1 MRLGVTQSN
10 VHNARVL
17 LRHAVNLE
25 HVASVSAAVATVRS
39 ATQQTHRGG
48 ALPLLQRR
56 DEGIG
61 GARTI
66 ACGERFQVVAA
77 TRAAGGGRRRC

>member
-10 VHNARVL
+10 VPNAYVL

-25 HVASVSAAVATVRS
+25 HIASVSAAAATGHL
-39 ATQQTHRGG
+39 ATQKTHRGG

-66 ACGERFQVVAA
+66 ACMW
-77 TRAAGGGRRRC
+77 